1 MLAPGGTPR
10 PVEVIDMTG
19 ENDAY
24 APSKRSADEEPG
36 RDGSVKRQAG
46 SSGNAV
52 VDLTQEENRD
62 DPAVEISEVRRVSHS
77 NSLPLASAARPR
89 PRQTAQ
95 REKLRAYIQ
104 TLSPDDKKVAIRLVK
119 MLQDE
124 KQSLFNRKTAAS
136 NDLAD
141 AKQQGNKFAE
151 QAFHQLWLSHS
162 RAQLDLSDM
171 VEQICNGTVAN
182 LGEQE
187 KVAQQYIAASRQQD
201 QHVRQRVMLQR
212 SAQAQSEFGRIQ
224 LANDPVYQQGRAESY
239 VSDQP
244 PPQSGYQPSVSG
256 GQSQVRGIGTLNGN
270 LAQALNQVQQPRMPT
285 MPQNPA
291 RRPLAGVIPLPSP
304 SELRRN
310 GNLGLG
316 LDMIGNGSG
325 SGIGFYGRPVSSIY
339 DNRVNLQDYEELVE
353 QARKDADPADMPK
366 ELKVDFW
373 EHQRLGL
380 GWLLRAELSRN
391 RGGILA
397 DDMGLGKT
405 VQTIALMYSN
415 PPKTGRQKQTLIIC
429 PVALLENWKTELEKR
444 VRPEFRYRVY
454 IHHRATQTNHHAKFY
469 TEARDIQD
477 QFDVVIATYSAVTA
491 EYKNFKSHEG
501 ESPLFDIEW
510 YRIVLDEA
518 HTIKNRQS
526 KGSLACAHLRSVYRL
541 CLTGTPMQND
551 PAELYPLVRFLHI
564 EPYWQDW
571 SRFKKLVPSLDSPR
585 SVQAEGRIAL
595 VALLSAI
602 MLRRKKDTVINGK
615 KILDT
620 LPAKTQQDIYVRLE
634 GEELEAYKTLEGT
647 IQAQASRLMKL
658 ASENAYSNMLVL
670 LLRLRQQACHPLL
683 IEVTKRNRVR
693 TTSFKDPKKEIRAAK
708 RMDLSRRAMALREFK
723 GSNGVGCSVCQDAMC
738 ILPHETFVLTEC
750 GHFCC
755 HECANKFEEGLED
768 DDDEGQ
774 RCRIPECNK
783 PVTGWTCV
791 EVLDAVSPEQARN
804 DNLITADLRMRHRI
818 RQSDDRAK
826 ADARKKALTQLIHQQ
841 ECKDMWEQGFGS
853 DEEGEDSKPQKLS
866 PEQSEGLHNV
876 LDINRVAELFYV
888 PDVFST
894 GWVTSAKVDK
904 CMEVLNGIWKQ
915 HPEDKVIVF
924 SFFTSML
931 SLMTIPLEATRV
943 PYLEYNGALSAPERS
958 DVLAKFRNT
967 RARVLLTS
975 VKAGNVGLTL
985 TEANHVI
992 IMDPYWNPYVEEQ
1005 AKDRVYRIGQSKPV
1019 TIYRVL
1025 VEDSVENRIIDLQAK
1040 KMEVIEGCLDP
1051 EQKRRAQGLNRNDLL
1066 YALGLRR

>member
-1 MLAPGGTPR
+1 
-10 PVEVIDMTG
+10 MTG
-19 ENDAY
+19 ESEGY
-24 APSKRSADEEPG
+24 AASKRSADSDIGEN
-36 RDGSVKRQAG
+36 STKRQAG
-46 SSGNAV
+46 NDGNGV

-62 DPAVEISEVRRVSHS
+62 DPAVEISEVRHLPQSD
-77 NSLPLASAARPR
+77 SLAHPSAARPR

-95 REKLRAYIQ
+95 REKLRAYIT
-104 TLSPDDKKVAIRLVK
+104 TLPGNEKKVAIRLVK

-187 KVAQQYIAASRQQD
+187 RVAQQYIAASRQQD
-201 QHVRQRVMLQR
+201 QHVRQRIMLQR
-212 SAQAQSEFGRIQ
+212 SAQAQSEYGRYQ
-224 LANDPVYQQGRAESY
+224 LANDPVYQQGRANSY

-256 GQSQVRGIGTLNGN
+256 GPQQPIRGMGTLNGN
-270 LAQALNQVQQPRMPT
+270 LAQALNQIQQPRMPT

-291 RRPLAGVIPLPSP
+291 RRPLSGVIPLPSP
-304 SELRRN
+304 SEFRRN
-310 GNLGLG
+310 GNMMDNNAMLAA
-316 LDMIGNGSG
+316 G
-325 SGIGFYGRPVSSIY
+325 SGIGSYGRPVSSIY
-339 DNRVNLQDYEELVE
+339 DSHVNLQDYEELVD

-380 GWLLRAELSRN
+380 GWLLRAEFSRN

-405 VQTIALMYSN
+405 VQTIALMYAN
-415 PPKTGRQKQTLIIC
+415 TPKTGRQKQTLIIC
-429 PVALLENWKTELEKR
+429 PVALLENWRTELEKR

-454 IHHRATQTNHHAKFY
+454 IHHRATQANHHAKFY

-510 YRIVLDEA
+510 YRVVLDEA

-571 SRFKKLVPSLDSPR
+571 SRFKKLVPSIDSPR

-620 LPAKTQQDIYVRLE
+620 LPAKTQEDIYVRLE

-708 RMDLSRRAMALREFK
+708 RMDPSRRVQVLNEFK
-723 GSNGVGCSVCQDAMC
+723 GTSGVGCSVCQDAMC
-738 ILPHETFVLTEC
+738 VLPHETFALTEC

-774 RCRIPECNK
+774 RCRIPDCNR
-783 PVTGWTCV
+783 PVTGWTCI
-791 EVLDAVSPEQARN
+791 EVLDAVGREQTRN
-804 DNLITADLRMRHRI
+804 DNLIVADLRMRHRI
-818 RQSDDRAK
+818 RQSDERSK
-826 ADARKKALTQLIHQQ
+826 ADARKKALSQLIHQQ
-841 ECKDMWEQGFGS
+841 ECKDMWEQGFDSEEDADDNLDTKPKEVSS
-853 DEEGEDSKPQKLS
+853 DTSK
-866 PEQSEGLHNV
+866 GLHNV

-888 PDVFST
+888 PDVFLT
-894 GWVTSAKVDK
+894 GWVPSAKVDK
-904 CMEVLNGIWKQ
+904 CMEVLNNIWKK

-931 SLMTIPLEATRV
+931 SLMTIPLEAGRV
-943 PYLEYNGALSAPERS
+943 PFLEYNGALSAPERS
-958 DVLAKFRNT
+958 DVLEKFRNT

-1025 VEDSVENRIIDLQAK
+1025 VEDSVENRIIDLQSK